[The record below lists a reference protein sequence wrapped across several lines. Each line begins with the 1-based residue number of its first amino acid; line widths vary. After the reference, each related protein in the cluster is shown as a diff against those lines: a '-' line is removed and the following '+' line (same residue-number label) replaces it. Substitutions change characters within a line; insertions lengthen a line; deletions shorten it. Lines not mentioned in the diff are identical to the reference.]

1 MRSQG
6 PWQWQRQRV
15 GSRQRLRPSPADVGG
30 PYCHEGWVEIPGV
43 SSFVGDTVLTR
54 RNELNKQVKKGWD
67 PKSANA
73 LLWSEV
79 QAGAGTRL
87 YLITPLWLQARRGWH
102 WGHPSWKC
110 VALGPV
116 HMCFGHL
123 LPPGQ
128 GWVWCSSLLTT
139 AQTLPVQ
146 LGDSPGL
153 SVLHHYICYGIKGS
167 PWSWPE

>member
-1 MRSQG
+1 MRSWG

-15 GSRQRLRPSPADVGG
+15 GSRQRLRPSPADVGV

-43 SSFVGDTVLTR
+43 SSSVADTVLTQ

-79 QAGAGTRL
+79 QAGAVTRL
-87 YLITPLWLQARRGWH
+87 YLITPLWLQARSGWH

-110 VALGPV
+110 IALGPF

-123 LPPGQ
+123 LPPGRGECGAAVYWLLHRPFLFSWETVQ
-128 GWVWCSSLLTT
+128 GSLFSITT
-139 AQTLPVQ
+139 FAMELRDP
-146 LGDSPGL
+146 
-153 SVLHHYICYGIKGS
+153 